1 MESQYCYGWEK
12 GKKKDKIEVI
22 GVEKVNV
29 SKILLLFVG
38 NKVHHNIS
46 ILQYFSRFP
55 WQSLIINICTT
66 RYKGALKILAL
77 FSSAHHNDNP
87 SRTYTKRHLHH
98 TQLAYVW
105 NNFAWNTHPIERS
118 EKFNILSW
126 SDPLPLLSS
135 SKDKEEFGWKNHDW
149 ENTNWEFCFFPHTA
163 WLFWATDINYKIK
176 LADRLMKGHGNPSH
190 GINKN
195 NTFWY

>member
-1 MESQYCYGWEK
+1 M
-12 GKKKDKIEVI
+12 
-22 GVEKVNV
+22 
-29 SKILLLFVG
+29 
-38 NKVHHNIS
+38 
-46 ILQYFSRFP
+46 
-55 WQSLIINICTT
+55 
-66 RYKGALKILAL
+66 KILAL

-87 SRTYTKRHLHH
+87 SRVWTKIVESFQEHTPKGLCIHTH

-105 NNFAWNTHPIERS
+105 NNFAWNTHPIEWS

-163 WLFWATDINYKIK
+163 WLFWATDINYKIT

-190 GINKN
+190 CINKN